1 MSHSQAWIAPAPSLS
16 HVWLRSLA
24 DRLSAQADPI
34 ATDPA
39 QLMVAAGM
47 TPDLWQAELLQ
58 SRWQRALLL
67 CSRQAGK
74 STVTGALATHTA
86 IYTPGSLTLLL
97 SAAQRQSGELFKTV
111 LNFLHSLPNP
121 PAVKQESALQI
132 ELTNGSRIIA
142 LPGKEATIRG
152 YAGVDLLVID
162 EASRVDDA
170 LYYSVRPML
179 AVSGGRLI
187 ALTTPFGK
195 RGFFHQEWTEGGDDW
210 HRVKIVATDVPRIS
224 AEFLEEER
232 RALGEWW
239 WLQEYFCEFMETT
252 DQVFSYDLIQAAM
265 SSDVL
270 PLFGGV

>member
-1 MSHSQAWIAPAPSLS
+1 MVVAGMEPDAW
-16 HVWLRSLA
+16 
-24 DRLSAQADPI
+24 QAD
-34 ATDPA
+34 
-39 QLMVAAGM
+39 
-47 TPDLWQAELLQ
+47 LLQ
-58 SRWQRALLL
+58 NDWRRALLL

-74 STVTGALATHTA
+74 STVTGALALHTA
-86 IYTPGSLTLLL
+86 LYQPGSLTLLL

-111 LNFLHSLPNP
+111 KNFYYAIPNAVP
-121 PAVKQESALQI
+121 VKQESALQL
-132 ELTNGSRIIA
+132 ELANGSRIIA

-195 RGFFHQEWTEGGDDW
+195 RGFFHQEWTAPRGHPGDDW
-210 HRVKIVATDVPRIS
+210 QRTKITALDVPRIS

-239 WLQEYFCEFMETT
+239 FSQEYMCQFMETE
-252 DQVFSYDLIQAAM
+252 DQVFGYELVQEAISA
-265 SSDVL
+265 DVK
-270 PLFGGV
+270 PLFV

>member
-1 MSHSQAWIAPAPSLS
+1 
-16 HVWLRSLA
+16 
-24 DRLSAQADPI
+24 
-34 ATDPA
+34 
-39 QLMVAAGM
+39 MVASGM
-47 TPDLWQAELLQ
+47 TPDAWQAELLQ
-58 SRWQRALLL
+58 SDWQRALLL

-74 STVTGALATHTA
+74 SSVSAALAAHGA
-86 IYTPGSLTLLL
+86 QYQPGSLTLLL
-97 SAAQRQSGELFKTV
+97 SPGLRQSGELFRKV
-111 LNFLHSLPNP
+111 KNFYHALPN
-121 PAVKQESALQI
+121 AVSVRQESALQL
-132 ELTNGSRIIA
+132 ELANGSRIIA

-187 ALTTPFGK
+187 CLTTPFGK

-210 HRVKIVATDVPRIS
+210 HRIKITAADVPRIS

-239 WLQEYFCEFMETT
+239 YLQEYFCEFMETT

-270 PLFGGV
+270 PLFGSIN

>member
-1 MSHSQAWIAPAPSLS
+1 
-16 HVWLRSLA
+16 
-24 DRLSAQADPI
+24 
-34 ATDPA
+34 
-39 QLMVAAGM
+39 MVAAGM
-47 TPDLWQAELLQ
+47 ELDAWQADLLQ
-58 SRWQRALLL
+58 NDWRRALLL

-86 IYTPGSLTLLL
+86 LYQPGSLTLLL

-111 LNFLHSLPNP
+111 KNFYHAIPNAVP
-121 PAVKQESALQI
+121 VKQESALQL

-210 HRVKIVATDVPRIS
+210 QRTKITALDVPRIS

-239 WLQEYFCEFMETT
+239 FSQEYMCEFMETT
-252 DQVFSYDLIQAAM
+252 DQVFAYDLIQEAM

-270 PLFGGV
+270 PLFGGTN

>member
-1 MSHSQAWIAPAPSLS
+1 
-16 HVWLRSLA
+16 
-24 DRLSAQADPI
+24 
-34 ATDPA
+34 
-39 QLMVAAGM
+39 MVAAGM
-47 TPDLWQAELLQ
+47 TPDPWQSELLQ
-58 SRWQRALLL
+58 NDWQRALLL

-86 IYTPGSLTLLL
+86 LYQPGSLTLLL

-111 LNFLHSLPNP
+111 KNFYHAIPDVVP
-121 PAVKQESALQI
+121 VKQESALQM
-132 ELTNGSRIIA
+132 ELVNGSRIIA
-142 LPGKEATIRG
+142 LPGREQTIRG

-170 LYYSVRPML
+170 LYYSTRPML

-195 RGFFHQEWTEGGDDW
+195 RGFFHQEWTEEGDDW
-210 HRVKIVATDVPRIS
+210 QRTKITALQVPRIS
-224 AEFLEEER
+224 SEFLEEER

-239 WLQEYFCEFMETT
+239 YLQEYFCEFMETT
-252 DQVFSYDLIQAAM
+252 DQVFAYDLIQEAM

-270 PLFGGV
+270 PLF